1 MATVRISAKLLED
14 VKNKISEV
22 SHSVH
27 EATIE
32 PRNPMNRTEF
42 TDGFIN
48 VVMLHV
54 WKGYEHLRTVVPSS
68 WLKKTERLD
77 VRIGDSPEYQLRGS
91 FKLPPDIKGY
101 GGSYVD
107 IRLSVEDT
115 PFEIAQ
121 LLRDHGRLEE
131 AHKQKFLSV
140 REKVISFLK
149 SCKSLN
155 DAVKQY
161 PDVALYLPQ
170 GVKNT
175 LEEVSQ
181 RKVREKKEQI
191 AAASQGLSEED
202 RNLLTATGVV
212 GAIYN
217 TK

>member
-1 MATVRISAKLLED
+1 
-14 VKNKISEV
+14 
-22 SHSVH
+22 
-27 EATIE
+27 
-32 PRNPMNRTEF
+32 
-42 TDGFIN
+42 
-48 VVMLHV
+48 
-54 WKGYEHLRTVVPSS
+54 
-68 WLKKTERLD
+68 
-77 VRIGDSPEYQLRGS
+77 
-91 FKLPPDIKGY
+91 
-101 GGSYVD
+101 
-107 IRLSVEDT
+107 
-115 PFEIAQ
+115 
-121 LLRDHGRLEE
+121 
-131 AHKQKFLSV
+131 V

-202 RNLLTATGVV
+202 RNLLTATGVG

>member
-1 MATVRISAKLLED
+1 MATVRISAKLLAD
-14 VKNKISEV
+14 VTNKISEV
-22 SHSVH
+22 SQSVH

-42 TDGFIN
+42 TDEFIN

-54 WKGYEHLRTVVPSS
+54 WKGYEHLKTVVPSS

-77 VRIGDSPEYQLRGS
+77 VRIGNSPEYKLPGS
-91 FKLPPDIKGY
+91 FNLPPDFNGY
-101 GGSYVD
+101 GSSYVE
-107 IRLSVEDT
+107 IRLSVKGT

-121 LLRDHGRLEE
+121 LLRDHERLEE

-170 GVKNT
+170 SVKNT

-181 RKVREKKEQI
+181 RKIREKKEQI
-191 AAASQGLSEED
+191 AAAPQGLSEED